1 MSELNPDFE
10 SNSVAD
16 VKGHYHIL
24 YDFVQSVEPRDQLK
38 LDNLH
43 LYLRIKKSFLQI
55 NMLQILSVVDR
66 SKVIVILIL
75 LPL

>member
-43 LYLRIKKSFLQI
+43 LYLRIKSFLQI